1 MDDIVYVKS
10 LVKNARKALI
20 EFEPFDQ
27 KTVDAMV
34 RDVAKFV
41 FDNAEMLAEMAHT
54 ESRMGSK
61 EYKIIKNRGKAR
73 IMWASLRGK
82 KSMGIISDDEESGI
96 IEIAKPVGVVGA
108 VQPCTNPIVTPMANV
123 MNAIK
128 GKNSIILAAHPRSVG
143 CTDFLVKNWNKL
155 LEVYNAPGNLI
166 QFIEDGSLERTT
178 ALMRE
183 ADVVVATGG
192 PGMVRA
198 AYSGGKPSFGVGPGN
213 VQVII
218 DRDVNIKE
226 TVRKVIDGRIFDNG
240 IICAGE
246 QTMILP
252 GELYTE
258 AIKEVQAYGGYL
270 VEKEEERTA
279 LIELLFPEGKLNKYM
294 VGQTVQDIAAAA
306 KISMPLN
313 TKVIVMP
320 EENANKNSPLRKEKM
335 FPVITPF
342 SYTDFSEAID
352 IAIENLSIEGKGHT
366 VAVHSN
372 NPENIKEVGLR
383 CPVSRVVVNQTSA
396 TTAGGSFV
404 NGLNPTST
412 LGCGSWGNN
421 SISENFYYKHLLNI
435 TRIARVKKNSSE
447 PDDDDLWNGD
457 L

>member
-1 MDDIVYVKS
+1 MDDKAYIQS
-10 LVKNARKALI
+10 LVEKGRRAMEL
-20 EFEPFDQ
+20 FEPFDQ
-27 KTVDAMV
+27 KSVDAMV
-34 RDVAKFV
+34 RDVARFV
-41 FDNAEMLAEMAHT
+41 FDNAEMLAERAHR

-61 EYKIIKNRGKAR
+61 EYKTLKNKGKAR

-82 KSMGIISDDEESGI
+82 KSMGIISDDEETGI

-128 GKNSIILAAHPRSVG
+128 GKNAIILAAHPRTTG
-143 CTDFLVKNWNKL
+143 CTQYLVEEWNKL
-155 LEVYNAPGNLI
+155 LKTHGAPEHLV
-166 QFIEDGSLERTT
+166 QFVEDGSLERTT
-178 ALMRE
+178 ALMQE

-192 PGMVRA
+192 PGMVKA

-218 DRDVNIKE
+218 DRDVDIREAVQKI
-226 TVRKVIDGRIFDNG
+226 IDGRIFDNG

-252 GELYTE
+252 DDKYDE
-258 AIKEVQAYGGYL
+258 AMAEVQAYGGYL
-270 VEKEEERTA
+270 VSDPQERET
-279 LIELLFPEGKLNKYM
+279 LISLLFPGGKLNRDM
-294 VGQTVQDIAAAA
+294 VGQTVQDIADASG
-306 KISMPLN
+306 IPMPAD
-313 TKVIVMP
+313 TKVIVIP
-320 EENANKNSPLRKEKM
+320 EDSANKTSPLRKEKM

-342 SYTDFSEAID
+342 SYRDFSEAID
-352 IAIENLSIEGKGHT
+352 TAIENLNIEGKGHT
-366 VAVHSN
+366 VSLHSN
-372 NPENIKEVGLR
+372 NPEHIREVGLR
-383 CPVSRVVVNQTSA
+383 APVSRVVVNQVSSTS
-396 TTAGGSFV
+396 AGGSFT

-435 TRIARVKKNSSE
+435 TRIARPKKDQTV
-447 PDDDDLWNGD
+447 PDDDDLWNGT

>member
-1 MDDIVYVKS
+1 MEAVAYVRS
-10 LVKNARKALI
+10 LVGNGRKAML
-20 EFEPFDQ
+20 ELEPFDQ
-27 KTVDAMV
+27 KTIDAMV
-34 RDVAKFV
+34 RDIAKYV
-41 FDNAEMLAEMAHT
+41 FDNAEMLAEMAQE

-61 EYKIIKNRGKAR
+61 KYKTQKNLGKAR

-82 KSMGIISDDEESGI
+82 KSMGIISEDEESGI

-128 GKNSIILAAHPRSVG
+128 CKNAIILAAHPR
-143 CTDFLVKNWNKL
+143 TTNATQFLVGKWNEL
-155 LEVYNAPGNLI
+155 LAKYNAPEHLV

-178 ALMRE
+178 ALMKE

-192 PGMVRA
+192 PGMVKA

-213 VQVII
+213 VQVIV
-218 DRDVNIKE
+218 DRGVDVAE
-226 TVRKVIDGRIFDNG
+226 TVHKIIDGRIFDNG

-252 GELYTE
+252 EELYDE
-258 AIKEVQAYGGYL
+258 ALAEAQAYGGYL
-270 VEKEEERTA
+270 VDEEKDRET
-279 LIELLFPEGKLNKYM
+279 LVNLLFPNGVISKDM
-294 VGQTVQDIAAAA
+294 VGKSVMEIAAAA
-306 KISMPLN
+306 GIDMPEG
-313 TKVIVMP
+313 TKVIIIP
-320 EENANKNSPLRKEKM
+320 EANDNHESPLRKEKM

-342 SYTDFSEAID
+342 KYRDFNQAID
-352 IAIENLSIEGKGHT
+352 IAIENLNREGKGHT
-366 VAVHSN
+366 VAIHSN
-372 NPENIKEVGLR
+372 DPEHVKEVGLR
-383 CPVSRVVVNQTSA
+383 CPVSRVVVNNPSS

-421 SISENFYYKHLLNI
+421 SISENFYYKHLMNI
-435 TRIARVKKNSSE
+435 TRIARPKKNPVIPE
-447 PDDDDLWNGD
+447 DDDLWNGE

>member
-1 MDDIVYVKS
+1 
-10 LVKNARKALI
+10 
-20 EFEPFDQ
+20 
-27 KTVDAMV
+27 
-34 RDVAKFV
+34 
-41 FDNAEMLAEMAHT
+41 
-54 ESRMGSK
+54 
-61 EYKIIKNRGKAR
+61 
-73 IMWASLRGK
+73 
-82 KSMGIISDDEESGI
+82 MGIISDDEESGI

-372 NPENIKEVGLR
+372 NPENNKEVGLR
-383 CPVSRVVVNQTSA
+383 CPVRRVVVNQTSA

-421 SISENFYYKHLLNI
+421 SIS
-435 TRIARVKKNSSE
+435 
-447 PDDDDLWNGD
+447 
-457 L
+457 